1 MPTLTVDGRQ
11 VHVPPG
17 ATVLAAARRLGIAIP
32 TLCYREGCRPETSCM
47 VCGVRINGADRLVP
61 SCATVAAEGMVVESE
76 TEEVLQARRTA
87 LELLLGE
94 HAGDCVG
101 PCQSACPAHMDI
113 PRMIRHI
120 AAGEMEQ
127 AVAVVRERI
136 PLPAVLGR
144 VCPEL
149 CERVCRR
156 GELDNPV
163 SIKLLKRSVGDFALA
178 HGVAQPAGAQAAGK
192 KVAVVGAGPAGL
204 SAAYYLH
211 LAGHECT
218 LIDEHPAA
226 GGMLRYGVSETTLA
240 HSVLQAEI
248 DSVLSVGIEFVPG
261 TQVGEDVPPG
271 ELLERFDAVLLA
283 VGEPPAG
290 MAEVLGVA
298 ATPHGLQADR
308 ANHTTATP
316 GLFVAGSA
324 LSPSRHAARAVG
336 SGYSA
341 AHAVDGYLQGAVV
354 EGVARPYTVHMG
366 RLPEHELGV
375 FVADHPRHD
384 RLWPLGGEQEGF
396 TEEEAAGEADRCL
409 HCDCAGLSDCRLR
422 HFAMAYG
429 AHTRRYHG
437 DRRPYSREVS
447 HGLVV
452 YEPGKCISCG
462 LCVQLAAAAGEAL
475 GLTFIGRGFDVKV
488 GVPFDEPLRAGLERV
503 ARQCAEACPTGALVL
518 RRSDA
523 QAVCDGV
530 GASSETPGPAPS
542 PAGSGG
548 GPPAPF
554 RKAMTHRERILAAL
568 RFEPVDRI
576 PWVPRLDL
584 WYKANAYRGTLPAQ
598 WRDASLA
605 DIAAELGVGYHAVV
619 PDFLDT
625 AHPDEIADRALGLEH
640 VANQPYRL
648 RFARTERV
656 VQRDGDRLEVTYRT
670 PAGDLHATLVH
681 TEQMRRDGTTLWQV
695 TERVVKSPEDYQI
708 VAALFEDLAIEPDE
722 TRYRSLCE
730 QVGERGL
737 VVGYANAAASPV
749 HHLLKELVPY
759 DRFYYDLHDSPQL
772 VAGTAQRMAGYYD
785 ALLEVCAASSAEA
798 IHLGANFDVS
808 LTPPAIFEPH
818 ILPQLARWSARLQ
831 EAGKLLLSH
840 TDGEND
846 GLCEL
851 YLQAGIHVADSIC
864 PGPMT
869 RLSLSRY
876 RELFRDR
883 IAIWGGLC
891 SVSVLPQSCTDAQFE
906 AHLEQALSAI
916 NDGRGLIFSI
926 ADTTP
931 PDASLE
937 RIAHIGE
944 RLAEYRVE

>member
-47 VCGVRINGADRLVP
+47 VCVVSINGAERLVP

-76 TEEVLQARRTA
+76 TGPVLQARRMA

-113 PRMIRHI
+113 PRMIRHL
-120 AAGEMEQ
+120 AAGEMER
-127 AVAVVRERI
+127 AVSVVRERI

-144 VCPEL
+144 ICPEL

-163 SIKLLKRSVGDFALA
+163 SIKLLKRYVGDFALA
-178 HGVAQPAGAQAAGK
+178 NGVAHRPRAPETGK
-192 KVAVVGAGPAGL
+192 RVVVVGAGPAGL
-204 SAAYYLH
+204 SAAYYLQ
-211 LAGHECT
+211 LAGHACT
-218 LIDEHPAA
+218 LLDERPAA
-226 GGMLRYGVSETTLA
+226 GGTLRYGVSETALDK
-240 HSVLQAEI
+240 SVLQAEI

-261 TQVGEDVPPG
+261 TRLGEDVSPG
-271 ELLERFDAVLLA
+271 GLLERFDAVLLA

-290 MAEVLGVA
+290 TESVLGVPVTA
-298 ATPHGLQADR
+298 HGLGADR
-308 ANHTTATP
+308 AHHTTATP
-316 GLFVAGSA
+316 GVFVAGSA
-324 LSPSRHAARAVG
+324 LSSSRHAARAVG

-341 AHAVDGYLQGAVV
+341 AHAVDGYLRGVAV

-366 RLPEHELGV
+366 RLPEQELAA
-375 FVADHPRHD
+375 FSADHPRHD

-396 TEEEAAGEADRCL
+396 TAEEAAGEADRCL
-409 HCDCAGLSDCRLR
+409 HCDCAGLADCRLR

-429 AHTRRYHG
+429 AHTRRTHG
-437 DRRPYSREVS
+437 GRRPYSREVS
-447 HGLVV
+447 HELVV

-462 LCVQLAAAAGEAL
+462 LCVQLTAAAGEAL

-488 GVPFDEPLRAGLERV
+488 GVPFEESLRAGLERV
-503 ARQCAEACPTGALVL
+503 ARECAEACPTGALVL
-518 RRSDA
+518 RRSA
-523 QAVCDGV
+523 AGVVCDGAVV
-530 GASSETPGPAPS
+530 GSETPRPAPS
-542 PAGSGG
+542 PVGSGG
-548 GPPAPF
+548 GQQAPS

-568 RFEPVDRI
+568 RLEPVDRI

-598 WRDASLA
+598 WRGASLA

-619 PDFLDT
+619 PDFLST
-625 AHPDEIADRALGLEH
+625 EHPDEIADRALGLEH

-656 VQRDGDRLEVTYRT
+656 VRREGDRLEVTYRT

-681 TEQMRRDGTTLWQV
+681 TEQMRRDGATLWQV
-695 TERVVKSPEDYQI
+695 TERVVKSPEDYPI
-708 VAALFEDLAIEPDE
+708 VAALFEDLVIEPDE
-722 TRYRSLCE
+722 TRYRDLCE

-749 HHLLKELVPY
+749 HHLLKELVAY
-759 DRFYYDLHDSPQL
+759 DRFYYDLHDSPEL
-772 VAGTAQRMAGYYD
+772 VADTAQRMAGYYD
-785 ALLEVCAASSAEA
+785 ALLEVCAAGSAQA

-851 YLQAGIHVADSIC
+851 YVQAGIHVADSIC
-864 PGPMT
+864 PSPMT
-869 RLSLSRY
+869 RLPLSRY
-876 RELFRDR
+876 RELFQDR

-906 AHLEQALSAI
+906 AHVEEALAAI
-916 NDGRGLIFSI
+916 GDGRGLIFSI

-944 RLAEYRVE
+944 RLREYRVE